1 MKIKIGINGIG
12 RIGKLVFRLA
22 AVCDDLELVH
32 VNDPMDPAMMAH
44 LLVRDSVH
52 GKFPHPVTAGNG
64 FLETEGK
71 RIKVTSAMSPADI
84 PWDDS
89 GVRIIIESSG
99 RFKTRHAMEPHM
111 KGRVEKVILTCPAD
125 DEVDRTVVMGVNHHK
140 LLPGDRFISN
150 ASCTTNCVAP
160 MLKVMHESFGIRKAF
175 MNTVHPYT
183 NNQTLLDGA
192 HNDYRRARAAAANLI
207 PTTTSAIRAV
217 AIVLPELRGRFDGFA
232 TRVPI
237 PDGSFVEL
245 TALTE
250 KPATPALIREVFA
263 NASLH
268 SLKGI
273 LEYCTDPIVSS
284 DIIGNPHSCIFDSL
298 CTRVIDGD
306 LVQILAWYDNE
317 AGYSNRILDLTR
329 HIAKL
334 P

>member
-12 RIGKLVFRLA
+12 RIGKVVFRLA
-22 AVCDDLELVH
+22 AISDDLELVH

-44 LLVRDSVH
+44 LLVWDTVH
-52 GKFPHPVTAGNG
+52 GKFPHKITMGNG
-64 FLETEGK
+64 FLETGGK
-71 RIKVTSAMSPADI
+71 RIKVTSATSPDDI

-89 GVRIIIESSG
+89 GARIIVESSG
-99 RFKTRHAMEPHM
+99 RFKTRRLMEPHL
-111 KGRVEKVILTCPAD
+111 KGEVERVILTCPAD
-125 DEVDRTVVMGVNHHK
+125 DEIDRTVVMGVNHHL
-140 LLPGDRFISN
+140 LLPADRFISN

-160 MLKVMHESFGIRKAF
+160 MLKVMQESFGIRKAF

-192 HNDYRRARAAAANLI
+192 HSDFRRARAAAANLI

-217 AIVLPELRGRFDGFA
+217 GNVIPELKGRFDGFA

-250 KPATPALIREVFA
+250 KPVTPPQIREAFSQ
-263 NASLH
+263 ASMH

-284 DIIGNPHSCIFDSL
+284 DILGNPHSCIFDAL

-317 AGYSNRILDLTR
+317 AGYSNRIIDLIR
-329 HIAKL
+329 HIAL
-334 P
+334 QP

>member
-22 AVCDDLELVH
+22 AVSDDLELVH
-32 VNDPMDPAMMAH
+32 VNDPMDHEMMAH

-52 GKFPHPVTAGNG
+52 GKFPHKITTGKG
-64 FLETEGK
+64 FLEVNGK
-71 RIKVTSAMSPADI
+71 RIKITSERSPANI

-89 GVRIIIESSG
+89 GARIIIESSG
-99 RFKTRHAMEPHM
+99 KFKTRISMEPHM
-111 KGRVEKVILTCPAD
+111 KGEVERIILTCPAD
-125 DEVDRTVVMGVNHHK
+125 DEIDRTVVMGVNHHE
-140 LLPGDRFISN
+140 LLPADRFISN

-160 MLKVMHESFGIRKAF
+160 MLKVMQESFGIRKAF

-192 HNDYRRARAAAANLI
+192 HGDYRRARAAAANLI

-217 AIVLPELRGRFDGFA
+217 SIVIPELRGRFDGFA

-245 TALTE
+245 TALLE
-250 KPATPALIREVFA
+250 KPANPALIREAFA
-263 NASLH
+263 NASLR

-273 LEYCTDPIVSS
+273 IEFCTDPIVSS

-298 CTRVIDGD
+298 CTKVIDGD

-317 AGYSNRILDLTR
+317 AGYSNRIIDLIRYT
-329 HIAKL
+329 ASL
-334 P
+334 S